1 MTQINKD
8 SDFDFI
14 LKLKDWMGEDIGWP
28 EWDFIAKL
36 YTNNK
41 AEPYVVSKLC
51 GEYTNCFND
60 YNNVHIVMDNHKLAV
75 GQIKVEFRALFYN
88 PIYPDGSQRIVI
100 PTVMP
105 FELVNEGT
113 REYSDLEASI
123 EVPNYKNSFLP
134 AITPT
139 QTPDYDDL
147 YALSKAVEAGYAK
160 LDLEGIEWTDATL
173 DIVWLLLS
181 IKGTHTGV
189 IKLKDTEDVDIND
202 KLRLLDSGV
211 LGEDAP
217 LRVEYYPIPL
227 GDRPLKIS
235 GDKEMPEVGEYKF
248 SLSPTLFNDNLSV
261 VWEIS
266 ENRCATI
273 AQDGTVTVENQG
285 SEEGGE
291 SATVTCRVLLESGVE
306 KTASMNVRFYHREA
320 QIGDY
325 VFADGTY
332 DDIADESRTV
342 IGLIYQVFKN
352 ADGSTSKIVIRNC
365 TNLSNAPWGL
375 SPTSFPNLEIPEVS
389 GSIFLINDPTLP
401 WDGMTMLQTDVV
413 TQWNI
418 KEAGS
423 FVHNGWV
430 RTQNIISH
438 RDLILTALGLPL
450 PYCPE
455 DRASERSLVLT
466 LSGQLVSQNNNENK
480 YMQYYYPLISFIA
493 HYQPLVKEGERLSSA
508 FNAGNWFGF
517 PEPRWQAV
525 QPFLEKYV
533 KGRNGLTGILD
544 YTTTYTER
552 WSTYESSESEVSTQ
566 HGILKR
572 DKSEFWPIYALCQF

>member
-14 LKLKDWMGEDIGWP
+14 LKLKDWMGKDIGWP
-28 EWDFIAKL
+28 EWDFIAKF

-60 YNNVHIVMDNHKLAV
+60 YDNVHIVMDNHKLAV

-123 EVPNYKNSFLP
+123 EVPNCKNSFLS

-189 IKLKDTEDVDIND
+189 IKLKDTEDVDISD

-227 GDRPLKIS
+227 GERPLKIS
-235 GDKEMPEVGEYKF
+235 GDKEMPEIGEYKF

-261 VWEIS
+261 VWGIS

-285 SEEGGE
+285 SEDGGE
-291 SATVTCRVLLESGVE
+291 SATVTCRVLLESGEE

-320 QIGDY
+320 KRGDVVY
-325 VFADGTY
+325 ADGTY
-332 DDIADESRTV
+332 SDEWDDEKTAVGAFAGT
-342 IGLIYQVFKN
+342 LT
-352 ADGSTSKIVIRNC
+352 APDGSVHRICVMNSACLEAVPFGLTPDSFPDLKLPDDEDFNVFLVNKSKLTWSGFSVL
-365 TNLSNAPWGL
+365 TADKGTPWGVIPKGSVVL
-375 SPTSFPNLEIPEVS
+375 NSRLRTLEVI
-389 GSIFLINDPTLP
+389 
-401 WDGMTMLQTDVV
+401 
-413 TQWNI
+413 
-418 KEAGS
+418 A
-423 FVHNGWV
+423 
-430 RTQNIISH
+430 H
-438 RDLILTALGLPL
+438 RDKVLTFLGLPL
-450 PYCPE
+450 PYNE
-455 DRASERSLVLT
+455 NNRVSERSLLKA
-466 LSGQLVSQNNNENK
+466 LYEDLVTSNGGNADYK
-480 YMQYYYPLISFIA
+480 QYYFPQVSYVA
-493 HYQPLVKEGERLSSA
+493 HYQPAVKEGEILSDK
-508 FNAGNWFGF
+508 FKAGMWFC
-517 PEPRWQAV
+517 
-525 QPFLEKYV
+525 
-533 KGRNGLTGILD
+533 
-544 YTTTYTER
+544 
-552 WSTYESSESEVSTQ
+552 ESSYLFDVVGNAKTLCSYPGLRIFTNQGAGTPSVQEYDESNCYRIHIGYHDHKKNVAC
-566 HGILKR
+566 
-572 DKSEFWPIYALCQF
+572 KSPERIYCVF